1 MIIIWNIVNINCS
14 ATVTNLQAKVSS
26 LTTTNALLKEDLA
39 IARNS
44 FLALQAENQL
54 LKQNAPP
61 TTSRLLRK
69 PSFQNNLELEFIFN
83 GNWYG
88 FVEASTVIVSNA
100 AEKSSNANEKIS
112 IDTLKN
118 ELQQESEKRVAVEKE
133 LKLQVSLKAETDV
146 AMKLMEKHLRD
157 KEDTITSLRL
167 QLDQIKQINLEMYR
181 KLQVRIIYLICF
193 IIYFI

>member
-1 MIIIWNIVNINCS
+1 M
-14 ATVTNLQAKVSS
+14 
-26 LTTTNALLKEDLA
+26 
-39 IARNS
+39 
-44 FLALQAENQL
+44 F
-54 LKQNAPP
+54 
-61 TTSRLLRK
+61 
-69 PSFQNNLELEFIFN
+69 FI
-83 GNWYG
+83 
-88 FVEASTVIVSNA
+88 EASTVIVTNA

-118 ELQQESEKRVAVEKE
+118 ELQQESEKRVALEKE